1 MLTTAGVVNAVA
13 AAVVLGDEC
22 RVVVDALG
30 ELRSALGAYFIETTS
45 ISSSLSI
52 ACVGCGLVSDGRN
65 NGRLLFLC

>member
-1 MLTTAGVVNAVA
+1 MTAGVDNVTD
-13 AAVVLGDEC
+13 AVVLGDEC

-52 ACVGCGLVSDGRN
+52 ACVGCALVSDGRN